1 MMKTIT
7 AKPVRFGS
15 ALPRGAQGRRMRN
28 AGRSGVFVMALLV
41 LLASSVW
48 GCGESR
54 RAAPA
59 PGSQPS
65 PGTMFLY
72 PERIQLE
79 AGGLALAERGVIF
92 VPTHRAKPESGVIS
106 LEIYRFKAPNP
117 SPDAPP
123 IFYLFG
129 GPSFEGLEGQLARK
143 GYYEKRIKP
152 LQDTADVVIV
162 SQRGIG
168 PSKPTTLIEMPS
180 PLPLD
185 SATTEAARA
194 ERVRANAE
202 REKAF
207 WTGQG
212 LDLEGFTIVDAAADI
227 DDVRRALGYE
237 RITLWGG
244 SFGSHWAMAVMRF
257 HPAIVERAILRGME
271 GPDHTYDMPSYVLN
285 ALKRIAAEADA
296 ASALTGQIP
305 AGGLMPAFEQVIAR
319 TAANP
324 VVVTVADPVT
334 GEPVKVRFDADDVRG
349 MATGYSASASSRP
362 GMRTWA
368 SDVLALHRGDFTA
381 AALARIRERQ
391 SERFRT
397 ASYYM
402 LDCGSGISRAR
413 SAQLEADAAVAVVGQ
428 LGFNYRH
435 ACPVWG
441 ADLGEAFRQNFET
454 DIPTVIT
461 QGDYDI
467 STPIENAQELV
478 PFFKKGRLI
487 VVHGGSHPALDD
499 AMDASPEFARAVLA
513 FARSGDTSSLPT
525 EVRLPPIAWVVPPQS
540 GLR

>member
-1 MMKTIT
+1 
-7 AKPVRFGS
+7 VV
-15 ALPRGAQGRRMRN
+15 LC
-28 AGRSGVFVMALLV
+28 LLV
-41 LLASSVW
+41 LGVW
-48 GCGESR
+48 GCSER
-54 RAAPA
+54 KPAASEPGSLPA
-59 PGSQPS
+59 PG
-65 PGTMFLY
+65 TVFLS

-79 AGGLALAERGVIF
+79 AGGLAVAERGVIF
-92 VPTHRAKPESGVIS
+92 VPTHRARPESGVIS
-106 LEIYRFKAPNP
+106 LEIYRFKSTSP
-117 SPDAPP
+117 SPGVPP

-129 GPSFEGLEGQLARK
+129 GPSFEGLAQNLARK
-143 GYYEKRIKP
+143 GYYETRIKP

-168 PSKPTTLIEMPS
+168 PSKPTTLIEMPP

-185 SATTEAARA
+185 SSATEAERA
-194 ERVRANAE
+194 ERVRENAE
-202 REKAF
+202 REKAV

-212 LDLEGFTIVDAAADI
+212 LDLGGFTIVDAAADI

-257 HPAIVERAILRGME
+257 HPQIVERAILRGME

-296 ASALTGQIP
+296 APALAGQIP
-305 AGGLMPAFEQVIAR
+305 AGGLMAAFEQVITR
-319 TAANP
+319 TAQAP
-324 VVVTVADPVT
+324 VMVRVSDPAS
-334 GEPVKVRFDADDVRG
+334 GEPVTVRFDAADVRG
-349 MATGYSASASSRP
+349 MATGYTASASSRP

-381 AALARIRERQ
+381 AAMARVREQQ

-413 SAQLEADAAVAVVGQ
+413 AAQMDADPAVAIVGQ

-454 DIPTVIT
+454 DIPTIIS

-467 STPIENAQELV
+467 STPLENAQELA
-478 PFFKKGRLI
+478 PFFTQGTLI

-499 AMDASPEFARAVLA
+499 AMDASPEFARGILT
-513 FARSGDTSSLPT
+513 FARTGDKTSLPK
-525 EVRLPPIAWVVPPQS
+525 EVRLPPIDWVVPS
-540 GLR
+540 RSLR